1 MKHRVKINCAVTL
14 AAVLMAQAAVG
25 QQAYPLPFASVGN
38 SIELTVANNSLI
50 PLSAVKVEAK
60 NVPSWIRFV
69 SSEQLLKKVD
79 TNGVAQALFSF
90 AVDQSAPANERYS
103 LLFTI
108 TTQTGESWSKEITIS
123 VNPPDRFELFQNYP
137 NPFNPSTA
145 ISYQLSADSKVSLRI
160 YALLGREVATL
171 VDQDKP
177 AGFHQETW
185 NAAPYS
191 SGMYIYQLTYTDQQ
205 GNRQFH
211 RKTMLLV
218 K

>member
-1 MKHRVKINCAVTL
+1 
-14 AAVLMAQAAVG
+14 MAQAAVG

-60 NVPSWIRFV
+60 NAPSWIRYA
-69 SSEQLLKKVD
+69 SEEQ
-79 TNGVAQALFSF
+79 TFQTIAANREARALFSF
-90 AVDQSAPANERYS
+90 SVRKDAPVNERHT

-145 ISYQLSADSKVSLRI
+145 ISYQLSADSRVSLRI
-160 YALLGREVATL
+160 YDLLGREVATL

>member
-1 MKHRVKINCAVTL
+1 MRKALLIL
-14 AAVLMAQAAVG
+14 AFVQLSFSQATH
-25 QQAYPLPFASVGN
+25 YLPFASSGNTLELTIANSSSVGTSN
-38 SIELTVANNSLI
+38 VSVEVANLPGWLQFSETQQRFDHLGPGEEAAAVFTFSIEK
-50 PLSAVKVEAK
+50 SAPV
-60 NVPSWIRFV
+60 NVVQTLRFV
-69 SSEQLLKKVD
+69 I
-79 TNGVAQALFSF
+79 TN
-90 AVDQSAPANERYS
+90 SA
-103 LLFTI
+103 
-108 TTQTGESWSKEITIS
+108 GESWTKEISLSIS
-123 VNPPDRFELFQNYP
+123 PPEKFELFQNYP

-160 YALLGREVATL
+160 YDLLGREVATL

-177 AGFHQETW
+177 AGYHQETW

-191 SGMYIYQLTYTDQQ
+191 SGMYIYQLTYLPVRQAGTDLQ